1 MRTNDLIRVA
11 IVLATLGYLFGGDGG
26 GGGGGK
32 PEPEPPA
39 PVVEPY
45 TGTLTALHQ
54 ASRSMEEADRDAM
67 SQGFAL
73 GADQLDADKRGLVDK
88 TDVAQTF
95 LLALLVFDYN
105 GIGKPAQ
112 KYPSV
117 ADEVEKVFTSTLGDE
132 IKPMDAA
139 DRSRLASQLREMA
152 KAVR

>member
-1 MRTNDLIRVA
+1 MKTNDLIRIA
-11 IVLATLGYLFGGDGG
+11 IVLATLGYLFSGG
-26 GGGGGK
+26 GEPK
-32 PEPEPPA
+32 PEPVPCV
-39 PVVEPY
+39 VVEPY
-45 TGTLTALHQ
+45 TGPLTALHQ
-54 ASRSMEEADRDAM
+54 ASRSMEDADRDAM

-95 LLALLVFDYN
+95 LLALLTFDYN
-105 GIGKPAQ
+105 GVGKPGQ
-112 KYPSV
+112 KYPMV
-117 ADEVEKVFTSTLGDE
+117 ADEVEKVFVSTLGDD